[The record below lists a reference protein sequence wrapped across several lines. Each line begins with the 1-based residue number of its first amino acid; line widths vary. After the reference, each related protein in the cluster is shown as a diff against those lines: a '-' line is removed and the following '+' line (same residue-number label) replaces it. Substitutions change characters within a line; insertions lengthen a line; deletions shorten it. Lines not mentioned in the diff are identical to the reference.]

1 MTSSILYV
9 LAFGSG
15 AAALVYQVAWS
26 RMISLAF
33 GSSTLA
39 VSTVVAG
46 FLGGMG
52 VGAWL
57 YHRWRSRVDSAIRAY
72 GLLEIGIGATAGL
85 LTLALLP
92 LPRALA
98 AAASSVPPGGPMTAL
113 RIVAVLALLLVPSA
127 LMGATFPALCESL
140 LRSARAVD
148 RRLGWIYGLNTL
160 GAATGA
166 LAAGFLLIEKLGASG
181 SVAVAVALNL
191 GVGGCALALARA
203 SAEADGGAAPPDES
217 LPSRLPYAV
226 TGLVLFGAGFATLGY
241 EIVWFRALHYLLGN
255 GTYVLSTALVIFLVG
270 LGAGSFLYVPAVRR
284 ARPEWSLGMAQLAV
298 AALAILAIWAEQL
311 ILTRPELSLRLSA
324 WSAPLTIESW
334 RWRLAIGFG
343 TSLLIMLPATVCMGL
358 TFPLASRLF
367 LGSVERL
374 GPRVG
379 LAYLISNLGS
389 IAGAIAAAVW
399 ILPALGS
406 VGGTR
411 LLAAINLVLAAI
423 VLIRVPARAGRI
435 AALGVGAVIV
445 VAAVRLPPRL
455 AFDALESEAPPNTLT
470 LRFEEESDLGT
481 VQVYEQRDRAG
492 ARAMAIDGTV
502 IGVSRLWSPDL
513 YSKQRLLAHL
523 PMQLDRNIRR
533 ALNLGVATATT
544 LRTLS
549 RYDWI
554 ETLDAVEINPAV
566 VHAGT
571 YFEETSVFDDPR
583 TTLHVEDAV
592 HFLLRSRQAYD
603 LIVSDAKQHVR
614 FGGNAKV
621 LSAEF
626 YEHALDALG
635 ECGLFIQFWPLLY
648 SPDAVRL
655 MMRTFASVFPE
666 TELFLDA
673 PNTLLVVGSRCPVD
687 GRVRPTVDD
696 LARSGVLDELEE
708 ILPGQPTA
716 LPSLWIARG
725 EAVVSAIGDGP
736 INDWNRLPLEFL
748 SYRMEPPQPAF
759 NEANLQ
765 LVLRPGLASES
776 RPTPGF
782 VGPETYEE
790 FRAINLA
797 YLLWL
802 DRDYRSA
809 QLALQAVL
817 DRDPVQ
823 PFALR
828 ARGIVGQPLP

>member
-1 MTSSILYV
+1 MTSSILYA

-26 RMISLAF
+26 RMIALAF

-57 YHRWRSRVDSAIRAY
+57 YHRWRSRVGSAIRAY
-72 GLLEIGIGATAGL
+72 GLLEIGIGTSAGL
-85 LTLALLP
+85 LTLLLLP
-92 LPRALA
+92 LPQALA
-98 AAASSVPPGGPMTAL
+98 AAASIVPPGGPMTAL
-113 RIVAVLALLLVPSA
+113 RIVAVVVLLLVPSA

-166 LAAGFLLIEKLGASG
+166 LAAGFVLIEHLGASG
-181 SVAVAVALNL
+181 SVVVAMALNL
-191 GVGGCALALARA
+191 GVGGCALALSRRG
-203 SAEADGGAAPPDES
+203 AESVEGAAPADES

-255 GTYVLSTALVIFLVG
+255 GTYVLSTALVIFLLG

-284 ARPEWSLGMAQLAV
+284 ARPEWSLGVAQLAV
-298 AALAILAIWAEQL
+298 AALAILAIWAEQA
-311 ILTRPELSLRLSA
+311 ILTRPELALRLSA

-334 RWRLAIGFG
+334 RWRLATGFA
-343 TSLLIMLPATVCMGL
+343 TSLLIMLPATICMGL

-367 LGSVERL
+367 LGSVGRL
-374 GPRVG
+374 GSRVG
-379 LAYLISNLGS
+379 LAYLLSNLGS

-399 ILPALGS
+399 ILPAFGS

-411 LLAAINLVLAAI
+411 LLAAVNLALAAI
-423 VLIRVPARAGRI
+423 VLVRVPGRAGRI
-435 AALGVGAVIV
+435 VALGLAAVV
-445 VAAVRLPPRL
+445 VVLAVRLPPRL
-455 AFDALESEAPPNTLT
+455 AFDAIENEAPPNTLA

-481 VQVYEQRDRAG
+481 VQVYERRDRDG

-502 IGVSRLWSPDL
+502 IGVSRPWSPDL

-523 PMQLDRNIRR
+523 PMQLDRDIRR
-533 ALNLGVATATT
+533 TLNLGVATATT
-544 LRTLS
+544 LKTLS

-571 YFEETSVFDDPR
+571 YFEEASVFDDPR
-583 TTLHVEDAV
+583 ATLHVEDAV
-592 HFLLRSRQAYD
+592 HFLLRSRRAYD
-603 LIVSDAKQHVR
+603 LIISDAKQHVR

-626 YEHALDALG
+626 YRHALDALG

-648 SPDAVRL
+648 SPDAIRL
-655 MMRTFASVFPE
+655 MTRTFGSVFPE
-666 TELFLDA
+666 VEIFLDA

-687 GRVRPTVDD
+687 GRPRPTVED
-696 LARSGVLDELEE
+696 LRRSGVLGELEDV
-708 ILPGQPTA
+708 LPGQATA

-725 EAVVSAIGDGP
+725 EDIVSAIGDGQ
-736 INDWNRLPLEFL
+736 INGWDRLPLEFL

-759 NEANLQ
+759 NEENLQ
-765 LVLRPGLASES
+765 LVLRSGLSGES
-776 RPTPGF
+776 RALPDF
-782 VGPETYEE
+782 VSPVAYEE
-790 FRAINLA
+790 FRLINLA

-802 DRDYRSA
+802 DGDDASA
-809 QLALQAVL
+809 DRALQEVL
-817 DRDPVQ
+817 DRNPGH

-828 ARGIVGQPLP
+828 ARNVVRQRLP